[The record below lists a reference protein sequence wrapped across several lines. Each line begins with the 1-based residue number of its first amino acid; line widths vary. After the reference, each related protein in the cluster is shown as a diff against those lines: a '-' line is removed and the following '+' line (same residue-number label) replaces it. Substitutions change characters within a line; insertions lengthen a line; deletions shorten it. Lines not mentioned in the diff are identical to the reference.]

1 MCKMTLQQLRY
12 VIAIADNKSINKAA
26 GLLFM
31 SQPALSDSI
40 KEVENEIGISIFERT
55 NKGVSVTPDG
65 SEFMSYARQMIEQ
78 YSLIEDRYVN
88 KIRKEKFGVSTQHY
102 TFAVK
107 AFVELIEKC
116 GMEHYEFCISET
128 TTYEVIEDVNQFK
141 SEIGILYL
149 DSFNTDVLT
158 KMFREKNLTYHELF
172 SCKIYVYLAT
182 THPLANKS
190 SIRFEELNDYPCLA
204 FQQGKNN
211 SFYFAE
217 EALSTLDYQK
227 IVRCNDRAT
236 ILNLMIGINGY
247 TLCSGIICTDLNGA
261 NYKAIPLENDGIM
274 TIIYITREGSTLSKM
289 GEQYI
294 NLLKEKGK
302 GTAGLVG

>member
-1 MCKMTLQQLRY
+1 MTLQQLRY

-31 SQPALSDSI
+31 SQPALSDSV
-40 KEVENEIGISIFERT
+40 KELESEIGISIFERT
-55 NKGVSVTPDG
+55 NKGVMVTPDG

-78 YSLIEDRYVN
+78 YSLIKDRYVN
-88 KIRKEKFGVSTQHY
+88 KTRKEKFGVSTQHY

-128 TTYEVIEDVNQFK
+128 TTYEVIEDVKQFK

-149 DSFNTDVLT
+149 DSFNYDVLT
-158 KMFREKNLTYHELF
+158 KMFREKNLTYKELF

-182 THPLANKS
+182 SHPLAGRKS
-190 SIRFEELNDYPCLA
+190 IKFEELNDYPCLA
-204 FQQGKNN
+204 FQQGNNN

-227 IVRCNDRAT
+227 IVRCSDRAT

-247 TLCSGIICTDLNGA
+247 TLCSGIICKDLNGA

-294 NLLKEKGK
+294 ALLKEKGQ
-302 GTAGLVG
+302 GTAE

>member
-1 MCKMTLQQLRY
+1 MTLQQLRY

-40 KEVENEIGISIFERT
+40 KELESEIGISIFERT
-55 NKGVSVTPDG
+55 NKGVTVTPDG

-88 KIRKEKFGVSTQHY
+88 KTRKEKFGVSTQHY

-116 GMEHYEFCISET
+116 GMDHYEFCVSET
-128 TTYEVIEDVNQFK
+128 TTHEVIEDVKQFK

-149 DSFNTDVLT
+149 DSFNYDVLT
-158 KMFREKNLTYHELF
+158 KLFREKNLTYKELF

-182 THPLANKS
+182 SHPLADKQ
-190 SIRFEELNDYPCLA
+190 SIKFEELSDYPCLA
-204 FQQGKNN
+204 FQQGNNN

-217 EALSTLDYQK
+217 EALSTLDYQR

-247 TLCSGIICTDLNGA
+247 TLCSGIICKDLNGA
-261 NYKAIPLENDGIM
+261 NYKAIPLDNDGIM

-294 NLLKEKGK
+294 ALLKEKGK
-302 GTAGLVG
+302 GTAE

>member
-1 MCKMTLQQLRY
+1 MTLQQLRY

-31 SQPALSDSI
+31 SQPALSDSV
-40 KEVENEIGISIFERT
+40 KELESEIGISIFERT
-55 NKGVSVTPDG
+55 NKGVMVTPDG

-78 YSLIEDRYVN
+78 YSLIKDRYVN
-88 KIRKEKFGVSTQHY
+88 KTRKEKFGVSTQHY

-128 TTYEVIEDVNQFK
+128 TTYEVIEDVKQFK

-149 DSFNTDVLT
+149 DSFNYDVLT
-158 KMFREKNLTYHELF
+158 KMFREKNLTYKELF

-182 THPLANKS
+182 SHPLADKQ
-190 SIRFEELNDYPCLA
+190 SITFEELSDYPCLA
-204 FQQGKNN
+204 FQQGNNN

-227 IVRCNDRAT
+227 IVRCSDRAT

-247 TLCSGIICTDLNGA
+247 TLCSGIICKDLNGA

-294 NLLKEKGK
+294 ALLKEKGQ
-302 GTAGLVG
+302 GTAE